1 MATGASRS
9 GPAAP
14 WPPTGSSLLSIGSI
28 KTGQTTVVTATECV
42 QVTTETFA
50 PNGIAFEVKDS
61 ATFYIGAHATAGTSL
76 ATTGFVTKA
85 NNGVFIQIEDPSTL
99 FVDSAGSNKT
109 ISWCIM

>member
-1 MATGASRS
+1 MAAGAARA
-9 GPAAP
+9 GGQAP
-14 WPPTGSSLLSIGSI
+14 WPPTGSSLLGPGSI

-42 QVTTETFA
+42 QVTTETHC

-61 ATFYIGAHATAGTSL
+61 ATFYISSNATAGTSL

-85 NNGVFIQIEDPSTL
+85 NNGIFIQCDDPSTL